1 MKRSGFLARAV
12 LASALVIAALA
23 LGAAICAAQEKVLMM
38 ATTTSTDNTGLL
50 NYLAPA
56 LKAET
61 GIDLR
66 WTAVGTGKALQL
78 GQNCDVSVLLVHD
91 PEAEEVFI
99 QKGYGVDRTRIMFND
114 YVFIGPAGDPAG
126 IKGKPVS
133 DALALIARAGSNF
146 ASRGDNSGTHMA
158 EVKLW
163 KNAGLPVPD
172 KETWYISAGQGML
185 NTIAIAA
192 ERNGYT
198 LTDRGTYIK
207 YEENMKGNPPLVI
220 LVEGDASLRNQYS
233 VIAVNPKNCP
243 NANYALAKEFTRWM
257 VSPKTLK
264 FIADFKM
271 SGKQLF
277 FPNADEK

>member
-1 MKRSGFLARAV
+1 MQRRGFFVRVALTA
-12 LASALVIAALA
+12 ALVFSSLA
-23 LGAAICAAQEKVLMM
+23 LVAGICAAQEKVLMM

-50 NYLAPA
+50 NVLAPR
-56 LKAET
+56 LETET

-91 PEAEEVFI
+91 PEAEEVFV

-114 YVFIGPAGDPAG
+114 YVFIGPKGDPAG
-126 IKGKPVS
+126 IMGKPVVE
-133 DALALIARAGSNF
+133 ALALIARSEENF

-163 KNAGLPVPD
+163 KIAGLPVPD
-172 KETWYISAGQGML
+172 KESWYISTGQGML
-185 NTIAIAA
+185 NTIAVAA

-198 LTDRGTYIK
+198 LTDRGTYIT
-207 YEENMKGNPPLVI
+207 YESNMKGNPPLVI

-243 NANYALAKEFTRWM
+243 NADYALAKEFIRWM
-257 VSPKTLK
+257 VSPKTQK

-271 SGKQLF
+271 GGKQLF
-277 FPNADEK
+277 FPNAGE

>member
-1 MKRSGFLARAV
+1 MRRKGFPARVV
-12 LASALVIAALA
+12 LTAALVFSPLA
-23 LGAAICAAQEKVLMM
+23 LGAGVCLAQEKVLMM

-99 QKGYGVDRTRIMFND
+99 QKGYGIDRTRIMFND
-114 YVFIGPAGDPAG
+114 YVFIGPKSDPAE

-133 DALALIARAGSNF
+133 AALALISQAEENF

-163 KNAGLPVPD
+163 KSAGLPAPD
-172 KETWYISAGQGML
+172 KESWYISTGQGML

-198 LTDRGTYIK
+198 LTDRGTYIT
-207 YEENMKGNPPLVI
+207 YENNMKGNPPLVI

-243 NANYALAKEFTRWM
+243 NANYALAKEYTRWM
-257 VSPKTLK
+257 VSPKTQT

-277 FPNADEK
+277 FPNAKE

>member
-1 MKRSGFLARAV
+1 MKSNGFLARAV
-12 LASALVIAALA
+12 LASAIVFQSFALVSV
-23 LGAAICAAQEKVLMM
+23 CAAQEKVLMM

-50 NYLAPA
+50 DYLAPA
-56 LKAET
+56 LETET
-61 GIDLR
+61 GIELR

-91 PEAEEVFI
+91 PEAEEVFVE
-99 QKGYGVDRTRIMFND
+99 KGYGVDRTRVMFND

-126 IKGKPVS
+126 IDGKPVS
-133 DALALIARAGSNF
+133 AALALIALAEANF

-163 KNAGLPVPD
+163 KKSGLSVPD
-172 KETWYISAGQGML
+172 KENWYISTGQGML
-185 NTIAIAA
+185 NTIAVAA

-198 LTDRGTYIK
+198 LTDRGTYIA
-207 YEENMKGNPPLVI
+207 YEENMKGKPPLVI

-233 VIAVNPKNCP
+233 VISVNPKNCP

-257 VSPKTLK
+257 VSPKTQKL
-264 FIADFKM
+264 IAGFTM

-277 FPNADEK
+277 FPNAGEK